1 MRSHASVRLTQAVGG
16 RATSVRL
23 HEDLSSDEMN
33 GQQAHRMG
41 TFVLSLAMIA
51 IGTALIV
58 QVAAGDGGVLSARL
72 LLGVLFLAAGVG
84 RAYVEIRRGR
94 GA

>member
-1 MRSHASVRLTQAVGG
+1 
-16 RATSVRL
+16 
-23 HEDLSSDEMN
+23 MN

-58 QVAAGDGGVLSARL
+58 QIAGGSGGLLSARFL
-72 LLGVLFLAAGVG
+72 IGVLFLAAGVG
-84 RAYVEIRRGR
+84 RAFVEIRRGR